1 MKNMTNSNANRNSL
15 RALMLALTAMPL
27 LLAGCAVSGGGNEP
41 QTVGLQEIHGKV
53 MGGEQPISGANIY
66 YYAAGTTGYASL
78 NTPINTAVTTEP
90 DGSFVLT
97 GHYTA
102 CTAGQQMYIVSQAGN
117 AGAGTNSNQTTMA
130 ALGDCANITSST
142 YILIN
147 EVTTIAAAYAL
158 SPFATSYTNIGTDAG
173 NVAGLKRAFANAAK
187 LANTANG
194 TALTTLGNGGTV
206 PTQEI
211 NALADVL
218 TNCVNSTGGSATDT
232 STNCGKLFSYT
243 TPPSSGTA
251 PTDTFGAALNFAKYP
266 TNNTAQI
273 FARIPSPA
281 PFATTFSSANDLT
294 LSIVYTGFNA
304 PKSST
309 VDANGNVWVANSGN
323 NTLTVLAQ
331 NGTAVSG
338 SPFSGNG
345 LNAPSAIAIDNTGNA
360 WVANT
365 GGTTVSAFTNI
376 GGTVTSSPFT
386 VGSAPNSLAFDASGN
401 VWVANSTGNSVTEL
415 NSAGTLVQTI
425 SSGVTAPAAIVI
437 DPK

>member
-1 MKNMTNSNANRNSL
+1 MKYMTNSNVNRNNL
-15 RALMLALTAMPL
+15 RALMLALTAAPL

-53 MGGEQPISGANIY
+53 MGGEQPIQGASIY
-66 YYAAGTTGYASL
+66 YYAAGTTGYAST
-78 NTPINTAVTTEP
+78 NTPINSAVTTAS
-90 DGSFVLT
+90 DGSFTLT

-102 CTAGQQMYIVSQAGN
+102 CTAGQQMYIVSQGGN
-117 AGAGTNSNQTTMA
+117 TGAGTNANQSTMA
-130 ALGDCANITSST
+130 ALGDCANINSST

-158 SPFATSYTNIGTDAG
+158 APFATSYTNIGADAG

-194 TALTTLGNGGTV
+194 TVVTTLANGGTV
-206 PTQEI
+206 PSQEI

-218 TNCVNSTGGSATDT
+218 TTCVNSSGGTAGDNS
-232 STNCGKLFSYT
+232 NCGKLFTYT
-243 TPPSSGTA
+243 TSGSSIPA
-251 PTDTFGAALNFAKYP
+251 DTFGAALNFAKYP
-266 TNNTAQI
+266 TNNASQI

-281 PFATTFSSANDLT
+281 PFATTFSSASDLT
-294 LSIVYTGFNA
+294 LSIVYTGFNT
-304 PKSST
+304 PKSTT
-309 VDANGNVWVANSGN
+309 VDANGQVWVANSGN
-323 NTLTVLAQ
+323 NTVSVLAQ
-331 NGTAVSG
+331 NGAAVSG
-338 SPFSGNG
+338 SPFSLNG
-345 LNAPSAIAIDNTGNA
+345 LNGPTAIAIDNTGNA

-401 VWVANSTGNSVTEL
+401 LWVGNSTGNSVTEL
-415 NSAGTLVQTI
+415 SSTGTSLQTI
-425 SSGVTAPAAIVI
+425 SSGVTAPSAIVI